1 MWMSKYMAEDE
12 ASRPAAWSRLSEGL
26 GVALWTS
33 FIAAC
38 LETAVVF
45 ACFDPMTLGLDD
57 YFAPS
62 LMALRPMIY
71 GLGFFVFWLF
81 TFTGTALT
89 AYMLASGPHAA
100 PPAAGRPTRP

>member
-1 MWMSKYMAEDE
+1 VAENDAE
-12 ASRPAAWSRLSEGL
+12 AVDDAPPAAAWSLLSEGI

-33 FIAAC
+33 FLAAC

-45 ACFDPMTLGLDD
+45 ACFDPITLGFDD
-57 YFAPS
+57 YFAPT

-81 TFTGTALT
+81 TFVGTALT
-89 AYMLASGPHAA
+89 AYMLGSGPHAPSRSSKAA
-100 PPAAGRPTRP
+100 PR

>member
-1 MWMSKYMAEDE
+1 MQDYETG
-12 ASRPAAWSRLSEGL
+12 RPAAGPRLSEGI

-45 ACFDPMTLGLDD
+45 ACFDPLTLGLGD

-71 GLGFFVFWLF
+71 ALGFFVFWLF
-81 TFTGTALT
+81 TFVGTALT
-89 AYMLASGPHAA
+89 AYMLSLSRPH
-100 PPAAGRPTRP
+100 R

>member
-1 MWMSKYMAEDE
+1 MTDDE
-12 ASRPAAWSRLSEGL
+12 SPPRALWSLRSECL

-45 ACFDPMTLGLDD
+45 ACFDPLSLGWDD
-57 YFAPS
+57 YVAPS
-62 LMALRPMIY
+62 LIALRPMIY

-81 TFTGTALT
+81 TFVGTALT
-89 AYMLASGPHAA
+89 AFMLASGPHAA
-100 PPAAGRPTRP
+100 PRSAGRPIPSSL

>member
-1 MWMSKYMAEDE
+1 MQDSETE
-12 ASRPAAWSRLSEGL
+12 HPAAGPRLSEGI

-45 ACFDPMTLGLDD
+45 ACFDPLRLGLDD

-71 GLGFFVFWLF
+71 AFGFFVFWLF
-81 TFTGTALT
+81 TFVGTALT
-89 AYMLASGPHAA
+89 AYMLSLSRAH
-100 PPAAGRPTRP
+100 R